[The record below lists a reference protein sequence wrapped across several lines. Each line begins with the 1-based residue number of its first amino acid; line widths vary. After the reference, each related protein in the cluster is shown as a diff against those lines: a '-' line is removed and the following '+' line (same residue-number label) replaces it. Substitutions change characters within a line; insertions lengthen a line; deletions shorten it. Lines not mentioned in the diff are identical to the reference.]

1 MFIYLLWYHGED
13 GPEELKATV
22 DRERLV
28 TIAETY
34 NEDGW
39 FNSLDKSIGSD
50 DLLNKLRTLLLK
62 SDEDLSS
69 EVKDGIHSL
78 MFGWGGLHLQ
88 VVKAL

>member
-13 GPEELKATV
+13 GPEGLKATL
-22 DRERLV
+22 DREHLL

-39 FNSLDKSIGSD
+39 FDSLDKSSRGSD
-50 DLLNKLRTLLLK
+50 PLNTLKTLLLK
-62 SDEDLSS
+62 SDEVLSS
-69 EVKDGIHSL
+69 EVKDGIHYL
-78 MFGWGGLHLQ
+78 MYGWGGLHLQ